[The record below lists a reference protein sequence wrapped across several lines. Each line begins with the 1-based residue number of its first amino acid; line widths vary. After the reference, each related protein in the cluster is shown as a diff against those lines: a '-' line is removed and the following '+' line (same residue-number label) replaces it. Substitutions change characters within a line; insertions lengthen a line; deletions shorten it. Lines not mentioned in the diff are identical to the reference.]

1 MSLEVAHSNVVG
13 QLYAV
18 VSMQE
23 NKNKIGRKTIWIL
36 TLQVAVSLSS
46 IFLIIAVYYIA
57 T

>member
-18 VSMQE
+18 VSMQA
-23 NKNKIGRKTIWIL
+23 NKNKLGRKTIWIP

-46 IFLIIAVYYIA
+46 IFLIIAAYYIA
-57 T
+57 P